1 MYATMKRLG
10 MIDDEA
16 WFKGFKMED
25 FIHLYY
31 SRAFVSKIYRTKEE
45 IEAMFKDV
53 YELPR
58 PL

>member
-31 SRAFVSKIYRTKEE
+31 PRAFVGKICRAKQE